1 MAFACS
7 GGAVMSGW
15 RDDLR
20 LKLEDFVDAL
30 VVNGA
35 RQGEVY
41 DALQK
46 DVVELRAAYARDPDP
61 ADDQPADVR

>member
-1 MAFACS
+1 MTKN
-7 GGAVMSGW
+7 W

-35 RQGEVY
+35 KQV
-41 DALQK
+41 
-46 DVVELRAAYARDPDP
+46 DVFNAIRRNSTP
-61 ADDQPADVR
+61 